1 MLEAV
6 NWNSPVDD
14 YTEEFLRQNIAQF
27 WTPDEIAVSSDL
39 KTWDTLRPE
48 EKQAYIR
55 VLGGLTLL
63 DTEQGNEGM
72 PMILTHVDELQ
83 RKTVLSFMGMME
95 QIHAK
100 SYSHIFT
107 TLCTEEEIQEI
118 FQWIKNHPLL
128 QRKAK
133 LIADRYQALLKKTVS
148 KHELYMAM
156 VASVYLESLLF
167 YSGFFY
173 PLYFAGQGKLTASGE
188 IISLI
193 IRDESI
199 HGAYVGMLAQE
210 IYEKMTPEQQDE
222 ADREAAIL
230 LDELYAIEADYTKE
244 IYSPV
249 GLSED
254 VLRYVRYNVNR
265 ALMNLG
271 RDPVFSETD
280 EDVNP
285 IVLNG
290 LRTETKNHDFFSVK
304 GNSYVYALNI
314 EPLRDEDFQFETV

>member
-14 YTEEFLRQNIAQF
+14 YTEEFLQQNIAQF

-39 KTWDTLRPE
+39 KTWDTLSPE
-48 EKQAYIR
+48 EKKAYIR

-72 PMILTHVDELQ
+72 PMILTHVDKLQ

-95 QIHAK
+95 HIHAK

-107 TLCTEEEIQEI
+107 TLCSEEEIRDI
-118 FQWIKNHPLL
+118 FQWIKHHPLL
-128 QRKAK
+128 QKKAK
-133 LIADRYQALLKKTVS
+133 LISDRYRVLLKETVS
-148 KHELYMAM
+148 DYDLYMAM
-156 VASVYLESLLF
+156 VASVYLESFLF

-188 IISLI
+188 IINLI

-210 IYEKMTPEQQDE
+210 IYGQMTPAQQDD
-222 ADREAAIL
+222 ADREASTL
-230 LDELYAIEADYTKE
+230 LDALYQIESDYTKE
-244 IYSPV
+244 IYDPV
-249 GLSED
+249 GLTGD
-254 VLRYVRYNVNR
+254 VIRYVRYNANR

-271 RDPVFSETD
+271 REPVFRETD

-304 GNSYVYALNI
+304 GNSYVYALNV
-314 EPLRDEDFQFETV
+314 EPLQDEDFQFETV